1 MVPIVWIGALL
12 FICGMLLMARTA
24 IFRGNMSEPH
34 PTPRDPAGV
43 TLEPSHRGLR
53 FLGFTQ
59 NWPGIALAVVG
70 ALMLLLGGFA

>member
-12 FICGMLLMARTA
+12 FICGMLLIARTA
-24 IFRGNMSEPH
+24 IFRGDMSEPH
-34 PTPRDPAGV
+34 ASADDQAGV

-53 FLGFTQ
+53 FLGFAQ